1 MFSKWTLRSGN
12 GWLSPK
18 WSVAGLWMT
27 FDSSPS
33 SSTSPSTLNPTPGST
48 CWDWVYSRTCMT
60 RDSAFSG
67 LIGTCGVNFPRGT
80 EHHKD
85 LDVMKSLSST
95 STTLTRGFLSSS
107 KSQCLLFK
115 KKLETKCFTSLCS
128 NVVQSSTHEVIIL
141 IS

>member
-1 MFSKWTLRSGN
+1 MFSKWTSRSGN

-18 WSVAGLWMT
+18 WSVVGLWMT
-27 FDSSPS
+27 FDSSPL

-48 CWDWVYSRTCMT
+48 CWDWVYSRTCMI

-80 EHHKD
+80 ERHKD

-115 KKLETKCFTSLCS
+115 KKLETRCFTSLCS

>member
-1 MFSKWTLRSGN
+1 MFLKWTLRSGN

-18 WSVAGLWMT
+18 WSVAGLWMM
-27 FDSSPS
+27 FDSSPL

-80 EHHKD
+80 ERHKD

-107 KSQCLLFK
+107 KIQCLLFFK
-115 KKLETKCFTSLCS
+115 KTWDKMFYQF
-128 NVVQSSTHEVIIL
+128 VF
-141 IS
+141 